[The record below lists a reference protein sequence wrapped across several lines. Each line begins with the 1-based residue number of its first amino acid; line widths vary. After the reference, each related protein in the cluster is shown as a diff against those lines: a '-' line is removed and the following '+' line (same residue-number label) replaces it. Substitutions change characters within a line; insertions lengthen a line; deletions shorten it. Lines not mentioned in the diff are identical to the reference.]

1 MAFGFVKKTWKDRI
15 SEYPTRR
22 TLTKEDGSTELV
34 TVSRSEGTVSQEG
47 DAFSADN
54 MNDLETRVD
63 NALNEVNSNLSE
75 LQSVDITPVSNNYAA
90 VNTSGTYAYVKNGIC
105 YLQITINVAASYSGW
120 ANIAKLPIQLDT
132 GGKELYFPA
141 IDTSAQKENSV
152 VRIVGDGKVYF
163 IPNGTSGAALFANVS
178 FPCK

>member
-1 MAFGFVKKTWKDRI
+1 MGKIFRRGIDFSGGGGSI
-15 SEYPTRR
+15 SNPTAA
-22 TLTKEDGSTELV
+22 SV
-34 TVSRSEGTVSQEG
+34 TFDNTDTGLNAINVQ
-47 DAFSADN
+47 DAV
-54 MNDLETRVD
+54 T
-63 NALNEVNSNLSE
+63 EVNGNLTE

-120 ANIAKLPIQLDT
+120 ANIAKLPIMPDT
-132 GGKELYFPA
+132 GKELYFPA
-141 IDTSAQKENSV
+141 IDLSAQKAHSV

-163 IPNGTSGAALFANVS
+163 IPNGTSGSVLIANVS